1 MTPTSI
7 VAYLVLF
14 ASVAFLFVFVALLLG
29 RFLRPRA
36 QTPEKQEIYE
46 CGEPTIGSGFV
57 QFDLRFY
64 VVALVFI
71 IFEVE
76 VAFLFPW
83 AIVFGKANQLR
94 SQPAVEARSD
104 PAESLQPIIAL
115 TADAKKTLHDLG
127 VRRPSLPSP
136 SGGLDANA
144 RGVDQAADRLA
155 LAAMIDMGVF
165 FVVLLVAFAYV
176 WSRGD
181 LDWVRACEFVARSQA
196 ADLKDVSTA
205 VSSPSL
211 R

>member
-36 QTPEKQEIYE
+36 PSPQKQEIYE

-83 AIVFGKANQLR
+83 AVVFGKANRLR
-94 SQPAVEARSD
+94 SETAVQAAADPSAAR
-104 PAESLQPIIAL
+104 A
-115 TADAKKTLHDLG
+115 TLKELG
-127 VRRPSLPSP
+127 VRDAGLTLP
-136 SGGLDANA
+136 SGGDPADTRALA
-144 RGVDQAADRLA
+144 GAADRLA

-165 FVVLLVAFAYV
+165 FAVLLVAFAYV
-176 WSRGD
+176 WNRGD
-181 LDWVRACEFVARSQA
+181 LDWVRACEFVARSPTAELQ
-196 ADLKDVSTA
+196 DVSTP

>member
-36 QTPEKQEIYE
+36 PTPQKQEIYE

-83 AIVFGKANQLR
+83 AIVFGKANRLR
-94 SQPAVEARSD
+94 SETTVQAAADPSAAR
-104 PAESLQPIIAL
+104 A
-115 TADAKKTLHDLG
+115 TLKELG
-127 VRRPSLPSP
+127 VRDAGLTLP
-136 SGGLDANA
+136 SGGDPADTRALA
-144 RGVDQAADRLA
+144 GAADRLA

-165 FVVLLVAFAYV
+165 FAVLLVAFAYV

-181 LDWVRACEFVARSQA
+181 LDWVRACEFVARSPT
-196 ADLKDVSTA
+196 ADLQDVSTA
-205 VSSPSL
+205 VSTPSL

>member
-14 ASVAFLFVFVALLLG
+14 ASVAFSFVFVALLLG
-29 RFLRPRA
+29 RLLRPRA
-36 QTPEKQEIYE
+36 PTPEKQEVYE

-94 SQPAVEARSD
+94 GRPAVEARRD
-104 PAESLQPIIAL
+104 LPERRQPAVAL
-115 TADAKKTLHDLG
+115 TADAARTLHDLG
-127 VRRPSLPSP
+127 VRQPSLPFP

-144 RGVDQAADRLA
+144 RGVDEAADRLA

-181 LDWVRACEFVARSQA
+181 LDWVRAIARSSRG
-196 ADLKDVSTA
+196 DWKDASTA
-205 VSSPSL
+205 VSTPSL

>member
-1 MTPTSI
+1 MTESI
-7 VAYLVLF
+7 RFTIEVL
-14 ASVAFLFVFVALLLG
+14 LFTAVGTALGLGSLLLG
-29 RFLRPRA
+29 KLLRPKN
-36 QTPEKQEIYE
+36 PGGLKDEIYE
-46 CGEPTIGSGFV
+46 CGEPTVGPAWV

-83 AIVFGKANQLR
+83 AIVFGKANRLR
-94 SQPAVEARSD
+94 SETTVRAAADPSAAR
-104 PAESLQPIIAL
+104 ATL
-115 TADAKKTLHDLG
+115 TELG
-127 VRRPSLPSP
+127 VRDAGLTLPSDGDP
-136 SGGLDANA
+136 ADTRALAG
-144 RGVDQAADRLA
+144 AADRLA

-165 FVVLLVAFAYV
+165 FAVLLVAFAYV

-181 LDWVRACEFVARSQA
+181 LDWVRAVARSPT
-196 ADLKDVSTA
+196 ADLQDVSTS